1 MVDHGMVDDG
11 TIDHG
16 MVDDGMIDDDLYD
29 RKTLG
34 LPSLDARQMSAVW
47 VCHDRI

>member
-1 MVDHGMVDDG
+1 MVDDG
-11 TIDHG
+11 
-16 MVDDGMIDDDLYD
+16 MVDHGMIDDDLYN

-34 LPSLDARQMSAVW
+34 LPSLDARQKSAVW